1 MAKPKKTKPKSAFGM
16 TPEEL
21 RRLDHETLV
30 GLISRLLEQNQQ
42 LSELLQIMVRE
53 KHAPKTERFEN
64 PDQLNI
70 FEAKPATEPASPVSQ
85 STKHSQALEPCTPTQ
100 KTPSGHSRNPMPST
114 LERER
119 VTGEELSGDD
129 LTCKHCSSLLVKFNE
144 VIRNSRYECK
154 PASVFVQDF
163 VAMIFRCDG
172 CGDTVT
178 VEPNVTQPIENGTA
192 GPALLAEIVT
202 AKFEDHM
209 PLHRQEQ
216 RFFRIGVNIARST
229 MVGWIA
235 ATAIKLKPIYDR
247 MHELLLLAKII
258 ATDDTPVKV
267 QDRKKKKNIKAGRVW
282 IHRGGK
288 DQPFNLFD
296 YTDGRGRVGPLAF
309 LRGFRNFLQGDCF
322 SGNLALCA
330 ETGATFVAC
339 GAHARRYFIKAHPNN
354 KESCDQILQ
363 MFADLFEID
372 RCARD
377 LGLSEQEVSLMRR
390 QEALPILTSMKA
402 WLDKHSLTALP
413 QSSFGKAVNYC
424 LNNWSELNNY
434 LLDGDLRFDNNLAEH
449 EMKRVAIGKKNW
461 YFLGS
466 DNAGKHAAVLL
477 SITSTCKRHGIN
489 PAEYIKDVL
498 EALTVDPG
506 VQIDSLLPNNWQKK
520 EQKSD
525 FKACHITPKL
535 ALR

>member
-1 MAKPKKTKPKSAFGM
+1 M

-21 RRLDHETLV
+21 NKLDHETLV
-30 GLISRLLEQNQQ
+30 GLISRLIDQNQQ
-42 LSELLQIMVRE
+42 LSELLQIVVRE

-70 FEAKPATEPASPVSQ
+70 FGEPSAPDPIASEKDNSEDSLNSTIAKPAK
-85 STKHSQALEPCTPTQ
+85 TKKP
-100 KTPSGHSRNPMPST
+100 GHSRNPMPSN

-119 VTGEELSGDD
+119 ITGEELTGSD
-129 LTCKHCSSLLVKFNE
+129 LTCRHCSNLLVKFNE
-144 VIRNSRYECK
+144 VVRNSRYEYK
-154 PASVFVQDF
+154 PASLFVQDF
-163 VAMIFRCDG
+163 IAMIFRCNG

-178 VEPNVTQPIENGTA
+178 VEPMTTEPIDNGTA
-192 GPALLAEIVT
+192 GPALLAEIIT

-216 RFFRIGVNIARST
+216 RFFRMGVNIARST

-235 ATAIKLKPIYDR
+235 ATAINLKPIYDR

-267 QDRKKKKNIKAGRVW
+267 QDRKKKKNIKTGRVW

-296 YTDGRGRVGPLAF
+296 YTDGRGRVGPLTF

-354 KESCDQILQ
+354 KLACDEILQ
-363 MFADLFEID
+363 MFAELFEID
-372 RCARD
+372 RSARA
-377 LGLSEQEVSLMRR
+377 LGLSEPEITLMRQ
-390 QEALPILTSMKA
+390 QEALPVLNSMKA

-413 QSSFGKAVNYC
+413 QSSFGKAINYC
-424 LNNWSELNNY
+424 PNDWTELNNY

-466 DNAGKHAAVLL
+466 DSAGKHAAVLL

-498 EALTVDPG
+498 QTLADAPNTD
-506 VQIDSLLPNNWQKK
+506 IDSLLPNNWNKK
-520 EQKSD
+520 EQKTD
-525 FKACHITPKL
+525 FQACHITPKF